1 MFQDLTAKR
10 KEREEFKKDLVTQ
23 LQHTNYESLR
33 LVCDARNIPGV
44 FYEYLGSNIEV
55 RSIADCGS
63 SSRALYGR
71 PHLAKPPS
79 GQVQRLWHCIC
90 GCPPAAEDD
99 LSSPLPA
106 FGLAKPA
113 LGCTTVGKDVPKN
126 FWYFLRSENTPQ
138 KESRKS
144 FRKLRAVASP
154 GRKLAMLTPQAT
166 TYHPNRRR

>member
-1 MFQDLTAKR
+1 MGGGIFVSLFQDLTAKR

-63 SSRALYGR
+63 LSRALHRR
-71 PHLAKPPS
+71 PDLAKPPS

-90 GCPPAAEDD
+90 GCPLTAEDD
-99 LSSPLPA
+99 SSPKIFPFNLS
-106 FGLAKPA
+106 
-113 LGCTTVGKDVPKN
+113 TTH
-126 FWYFLRSENTPQ
+126 L
-138 KESRKS
+138 
-144 FRKLRAVASP
+144 SP
-154 GRKLAMLTPQAT
+154 S
-166 TYHPNRRR
+166 

>member
-1 MFQDLTAKR
+1 MGGGIFVSLFQDLTAKR

-63 SSRALYGR
+63 LSRALHRR
-71 PHLAKPPS
+71 PDLAKPPS
-79 GQVQRLWHCIC
+79 GQVQRLWRCIHPQ
-90 GCPPAAEDD
+90 PPKMIFLYKSAE
-99 LSSPLPA
+99 
-106 FGLAKPA
+106 PA

-126 FWYFLRSENTPQ
+126 FWYFLQSENTQ
-138 KESRKS
+138 KRIPKICRKTGIL
-144 FRKLRAVASP
+144 KDRASLPRAEVHPADYDSP
-154 GRKLAMLTPQAT
+154 P
-166 TYHPNRRR
+166 